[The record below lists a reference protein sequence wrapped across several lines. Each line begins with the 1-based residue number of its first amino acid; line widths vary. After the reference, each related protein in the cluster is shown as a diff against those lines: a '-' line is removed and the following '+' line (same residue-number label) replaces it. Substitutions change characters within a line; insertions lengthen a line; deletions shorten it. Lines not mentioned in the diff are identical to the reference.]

1 MKTPDA
7 VVLVEILDSG
17 ISGNK
22 TQLSRWC
29 FLLQVVHMHV
39 LIESPRKHFYRAVY
53 YYEKNVVCIDLMI

>member
-39 LIESPRKHFYRAVY
+39 LVESSRKHFYTR
-53 YYEKNVVCIDLMI
+53 KM